1 MQKFFWE
8 DPYLTK
14 LTSKVTQCS
23 ENGVI
28 LDRTII
34 YSFSGGQESDEA
46 TINGA
51 KVLAST
57 ILDSKEII
65 YKLENSPMLVVGE
78 EVVSE
83 INWDKR
89 YKIMKLHSA
98 THMALAA
105 FNDLV
110 GVHQIIGA
118 NVTSEKGRIDFLYS
132 EPITSLIVEIQ
143 KIIDQVIWEDVEII
157 TKFNNPFNDP
167 EQRLWIIENRSE
179 NWSIG
184 CGGTHP
190 KQSREI
196 GSLKLKRENIGKGK
210 ERLEIK
216 LIN

>member
-1 MQKFFWE
+1 MWKIFWE
-8 DPYLTK
+8 DPYLTQ
-14 LTSKVTQCS
+14 LTSKITQCT

-28 LDRTII
+28 LDGTII

-51 KVLAST
+51 KVTAST
-57 ILDSKEII
+57 ILENKEII
-65 YKLENSPMLVVGE
+65 YKLGNSPKLVVGE
-78 EVVSE
+78 EVISE

-89 YKIMKLHSA
+89 FRIMKLHSA

-110 GVHQIIGA
+110 GVHPIIGA

-132 EPITSLIVEIQ
+132 EPINSLIPEIQ
-143 KIIDQVIWEDVEII
+143 KIIDQVIMEDVEII
-157 TKFNNPFNDP
+157 TKIKNPINDP
-167 EQRLWIIENRSE
+167 EQRIWIIENRSE

-196 GSLKLKRENIGKGK
+196 GSVKLKRENIGKGK